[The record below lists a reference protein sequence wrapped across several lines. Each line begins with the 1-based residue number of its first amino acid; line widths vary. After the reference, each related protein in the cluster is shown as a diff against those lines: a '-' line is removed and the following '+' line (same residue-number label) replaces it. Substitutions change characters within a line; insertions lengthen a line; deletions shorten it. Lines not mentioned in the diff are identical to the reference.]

1 MKKFSILFCL
11 ACLFLTS
18 CSSTTPT
25 VTEIPGEVYTV
36 VAQTLTAMYTPAT
49 STPTPEPATSTP
61 MPTQTNT
68 PTLATTPTPVTPT
81 VPGKPCLSAKF
92 VNDVTIPDGKIM
104 SPGEIFT
111 KTWAINNNGS
121 CNWSEDFQLKFYDGN
136 KLDGHM
142 TKVEGK
148 ILAGDTTTFSI
159 RMVAPMTPGTYTGYW
174 SMIDD
179 KMMYFGE
186 MVSVKIIVQK

>member
-1 MKKFSILFCL
+1 MKKMIAIIFIIGLVLS
-11 ACLFLTS
+11 A
-18 CSSTTPT
+18 CSSTPPTP
-25 VTEIPGEVYTV
+25 TEIPGEVYTV
-36 VAQTLTAMYTPAT
+36 VALTLTAMYTPMT

-61 MPTQTNT
+61 LPTQTST
-68 PTLATTPTPVTPT
+68 PTTATTPTPVTPT
-81 VPGKPCLSAKF
+81 VPGIPCLSAKF
-92 VNDVTIPDGKIM
+92 VNDVTIPDNKIM

-121 CNWSEDFQLKFYDGN
+121 CNWSEDFQLKFYDGS
-136 KLDGHM
+136 KMDGHM

-174 SMIDD
+174 SLIDD

-186 MVSVKIIVQK
+186 MVTVKIIVQK